1 MMLRAPLIMAS
12 VATVSGMAALVVFT
26 RPGVSEEA
34 IYGRRIAGTMFGAL
48 AIILGGFSYALG
60 SWGGVQ

>member
-12 VATVSGMAALVVFT
+12 VATVSGVAALVVFT

-34 IYGRRIAGTMFGAL
+34 VYGRRIAGTMFAAL
-48 AIILGGFSYALG
+48 AIILGGFAYALG
-60 SWGGVQ
+60 SWGAGS

>member
-12 VATVSGMAALVVFT
+12 VATVSGVAALVVFT
-26 RPGVSEEA
+26 RPGVSEQA
-34 IYGRRIAGTMFGAL
+34 LYGRRIAGTMFGAL
-48 AIILGGFSYALG
+48 AVILGGFAYALA